1 MKKIFLILLF
11 LTLSISYGQDFSK
24 KWNNNYRRYD
34 YYNSNGYLI
43 GYEKWNPNY
52 QRWDYTN
59 VNSNNYGKRVQQ
71 VEQPIEQGGNL
82 ELAMRVA
89 NEKQRRYDI
98 NISKLKEANEV
109 SVEYLKAVATRKGL
123 SYNTAYNRYIS
134 EYWNKI
140 MRGNY
145 DISSN
150 STLEYL
156 IDYLTKGVG
165 YIICIELKDCTL
177 YNN

>member
-1 MKKIFLILLF
+1 MKNVFLILLF
-11 LTLSISYGQDFSK
+11 LTLTVSYSQNFSK
-24 KWNNNYRRYD
+24 KWNSTYQRYD
-34 YYNSNGYLI
+34 YSDSNGYLI
-43 GYEKWNPNY
+43 GYEKWNSTY
-52 QRWDYTN
+52 QRWDYTV
-59 VNSNNYGKRVQQ
+59 VNTNANRPAQ
-71 VEQPIEQGGNL
+71 VRQPIEQGGNL

-89 NEKQRRYDI
+89 NEKQRRYDV
-98 NISKLKEANEV
+98 NLSKLKEANNV
-109 SVEYLKAVATRKGL
+109 SIEYLKAVATRKGL

-165 YIICIELKDCTL
+165 YIVCIELKDCTL
-177 YNN
+177 HNN

>member
-1 MKKIFLILLF
+1 MKNVFLILLF
-11 LTLSISYGQDFSK
+11 LTLTVSYSQNFSK
-24 KWNNNYRRYD
+24 KWNSTYQRYD
-34 YYNSNGYLI
+34 YSDSNGYLM
-43 GYEKWNPNY
+43 GYEKWNLTY
-52 QRWDYTN
+52 QRWDYTT
-59 VNSNNYGKRVQQ
+59 VNTNTNRPTQ
-71 VEQPIEQGGNL
+71 VMQPIEQGGNL

-89 NEKQRRYDI
+89 NEKQRRYDV
-98 NISKLKEANEV
+98 NLSKLKEANDV

-150 STLEYL
+150 STLESL

-165 YIICIELKDCTL
+165 YIVCIELKDCTL

>member
-1 MKKIFLILLF
+1 MKNVFLMLLF
-11 LTLSISYGQDFSK
+11 LTLTVSYSQNFSK
-24 KWNNNYRRYD
+24 KWNSTYQRYD
-34 YYNSNGYLI
+34 YSDSNGYLM
-43 GYEKWNPNY
+43 GYEKWNSTY
-52 QRWDYTN
+52 QRWDYTS
-59 VNSNNYGKRVQQ
+59 VNTNTNRPAQ
-71 VEQPIEQGGNL
+71 VRQPIEQGGNL

-89 NEKQRRYDI
+89 NEKQRRYDV
-98 NISKLKEANEV
+98 NLSKLKEANDV
-109 SVEYLKAVATRKGL
+109 SIEYLKAVATRKGL

-165 YIICIELKDCTL
+165 YIVCIELKDCTL
-177 YNN
+177 HNN

>member
-1 MKKIFLILLF
+1 MKNVFLILLF
-11 LTLSISYGQDFSK
+11 LTLTVSYSQNFSK
-24 KWNNNYRRYD
+24 KWNSTYQRYD
-34 YYNSNGYLI
+34 YSDSNGYLI
-43 GYEKWNPNY
+43 GYEKWNSTY
-52 QRWDYTN
+52 QRWDYTV
-59 VNSNNYGKRVQQ
+59 VNNNANRPAQ
-71 VEQPIEQGGNL
+71 VRQPIEQGGNL

-89 NEKQRRYDI
+89 NEKQRRYDV
-98 NISKLKEANEV
+98 NLSKLKEANNV
-109 SVEYLKAVATRKGL
+109 SIEYLKAVATRKGL

-165 YIICIELKDCTL
+165 YIVCIELKDCTL
-177 YNN
+177 HNN

>member
-1 MKKIFLILLF
+1 
-11 LTLSISYGQDFSK
+11 
-24 KWNNNYRRYD
+24 
-34 YYNSNGYLI
+34 
-43 GYEKWNPNY
+43 
-52 QRWDYTN
+52 
-59 VNSNNYGKRVQQ
+59 
-71 VEQPIEQGGNL
+71 
-82 ELAMRVA
+82 MRVA
-89 NEKQRRYDI
+89 NEKQRRYDV
-98 NISKLKEANEV
+98 NLSKLKEANNV
-109 SVEYLKAVATRKGL
+109 SIEYLKAVATRKGL

-165 YIICIELKDCTL
+165 YIVCIELKDCTL
-177 YNN
+177 HNN